1 MNTCRAEQLVQKKKQ
16 NKKEAKPKQLASEGL
31 PYPYLGKV
39 CPNFTTDVI
48 QARTN
53 EKITIF
59 TAICDGCVIERR
71 QTMHN
76 KSITLALHHKN

>member
-1 MNTCRAEQLVQKKKQ
+1 MSDGIIGAKKKK
-16 NKKEAKPKQLASEGL
+16 KKEAKPKKLASEGL

-53 EKITIF
+53 EKIT
-59 TAICDGCVIERR
+59 
-71 QTMHN
+71 
-76 KSITLALHHKN
+76 

>member
-1 MNTCRAEQLVQKKKQ
+1 MSGGIIGAKKK
-16 NKKEAKPKQLASEGL
+16 KKEAKPKKLASKGL

-53 EKITIF
+53 EKIT
-59 TAICDGCVIERR
+59 
-71 QTMHN
+71 
-76 KSITLALHHKN
+76 